1 MLHAQSVWVVS
12 RWRFMRRLARKD
24 EIFLLALAAA
34 TGAVVGGGVV
44 LQKDLVILVQDLTFG
59 VSVDHNPMLATLYGW
74 WRPLLVPIVG
84 GLAYGIGIH
93 FIRRWH
99 PQEIVDA
106 IEANALHGGRM
117 SFADS
122 LIINAMTIVSV
133 GVGASVGLEASVVQM
148 GSGFCSWLGQYIQ
161 VKRTSLRTMVGCGA
175 AAAIAAAFNAP
186 LAGTFYALE
195 LVVGGYAVTALAP
208 VLVAAVAST
217 VVARSFLGSAPLWA
231 VARDIPSVAST
242 EYIVFIAIGVLASAL
257 GIVMMRIATMFEAA
271 YRRWSA
277 PQWLRPAVGGTVLG
291 VTALFFL
298 PVLGSGHGALRAV
311 VNQQFTLPIL
321 IGLVGAKTLAS
332 AVSIG
337 SGFRGGL
344 FSASV
349 LLGGL
354 YGGAIGWLGAIVLP
368 GIPFD
373 YTSYTLVGMGAVATA
388 VVGAPLTMI
397 LLVIETTANYS
408 VAIGVIVGVLVA
420 SSVTRRWFGYSFST
434 WRFHLR
440 GMDLRGSS
448 DIGRLRDLS
457 VREVLDRNVLR
468 VPATTDLDTLCSLFL
483 LGTAKVAF
491 IENAD
496 GTFAGMVDSGE
507 ANAALLE
514 GDPERTTAGSLV
526 SEPPHYLTAEEAL
539 LSALEM
545 VESSRHETLPVVV
558 SVDEPRV
565 IGCVHKA
572 DVLRR
577 YFEELD
583 RMRIEDLGDVDI
595 FNISTPRTRKESGR
609 RF

>member
-1 MLHAQSVWVVS
+1 MLHAQAVWMES
-12 RWRFMRRLARKD
+12 RWRFLRRLARKD
-24 EIFLLALAAA
+24 ELFLLALAAA
-34 TGAVVGGGVV
+34 TGSVVGGGVV
-44 LQKDLVILVQDLTFG
+44 VQKDLASLVQHLTFG
-59 VSVDHNPMLATLYGW
+59 VSIDHQPALATLYGW
-74 WRPLLVPIVG
+74 WRPLLVPILG
-84 GLAYGIGIH
+84 GLAYGIGVH

-99 PQEIVDA
+99 PQEIIDA

-122 LIINAMTIVSV
+122 LVIIAMTIASV

-161 VKRTSLRTMVGCGA
+161 VKRSSLRTMVGCGA

-208 VLVAAVAST
+208 VLIAAVVGT
-217 VVARSFLGSAPLWA
+217 VVSRSILGSAPLWA
-231 VARDIPSVAST
+231 VARSAPGVANT
-242 EYIVFIAIGVLASAL
+242 EYLVFVAIGVLASVM
-257 GIVMMRIATMFEAA
+257 GILVMRVATVFEAL

-277 PQWLRPAVGGTVLG
+277 PHWLRPAIGGCVLG
-291 VTALFFL
+291 LTALFF
-298 PVLGSGHGALRAV
+298 PSVLGSGHGALDAV

-321 IGLVGAKTLAS
+321 IGLVGAKALAS

-349 LLGGL
+349 FLGGL
-354 YGGAIGWLGAIVLP
+354 FGGAVGWLAALFLP
-368 GIPFD
+368 GVPFD
-373 YTSYTLVGMGAVATA
+373 YTAYALVGMGAVATA

-397 LLVIETTANYS
+397 LLVLETTSNYP

-420 SSVTRRWFGYSFST
+420 SAVTRRWFGYSFST

-448 DIGRLRDLS
+448 DIGRLRDLA

-468 VPATTDLDTLCSLFL
+468 VPAATDLDTLCSLFL

-491 IENAD
+491 IENPD
-496 GTFAGMVDSGE
+496 GTFAGMVDSAE
-507 ANAALLE
+507 ANAALIE
-514 GDPERTTAGSLV
+514 GDPERGTAGSLV
-526 SEPPHYLTAEEAL
+526 SDPPHFLTADEAL

-545 VESSRHETLPVVV
+545 VESTRYETLPVVV
-558 SVDEPRV
+558 SVEEPRV
-565 IGCVHKA
+565 IGCIHKA
-572 DVLRR
+572 DVLQR

-583 RMRIEDLGDVDI
+583 RMRVEDLGDVDI
-595 FNISTPRTRKESGR
+595 FNISSPQEHKKSPRA
-609 RF
+609 

>member
-1 MLHAQSVWVVS
+1 MLHTQAAWMLS
-12 RWRFMRRLARKD
+12 RWRFIRRLARKD
-24 EIFLLALAAA
+24 ELFLLALAAA

-44 LQKDLVILVQDLTFG
+44 AQKNLVALVQYFTFG

-74 WRPLLVPIVG
+74 WRPLLVPVVG

-93 FIRRWH
+93 FVRRTH

-117 SFADS
+117 SFTDS
-122 LIINAMTIVSV
+122 LIIVAMTIASV

-161 VKRTSLRTMVGCGA
+161 VKRSSLRTMVGCGA

-208 VLVAAVAST
+208 ILVAAVAGT
-217 VVARSFLGSAPLWA
+217 VVARSALGAAPLWA
-231 VARDIPSVAST
+231 VVREIPSITGT
-242 EYIVFIAIGVLASAL
+242 EYLVFIVIGVLASGL
-257 GIVMMRIATMFEAA
+257 GILMMRIATMFEAA

-277 PQWLRPAVGGTVLG
+277 PQWLRPAIGGSILG
-291 VTALFFL
+291 IMALFF
-298 PVLGSGHGALRAV
+298 PAVLGSGHGALDAV

-349 LLGGL
+349 FLGGL
-354 YGGAIGWLGAIVLP
+354 FGGATGWLAAIALP

-373 YTSYTLVGMGAVATA
+373 YTSYALVGMGAVATA

-397 LLVIETTANYS
+397 LLVFETTANYS

-491 IENAD
+491 IEKAD
-496 GTFAGMVDSGE
+496 GTYAGMAESGE

-514 GDPERTTAGSLV
+514 DDSGRATAGSLV

-539 LSALEM
+539 LSAFEM
-545 VESSRHETLPVVV
+545 IESSRHETLPVVV
-558 SVDEPRV
+558 SVEEPRV

-583 RMRIEDLGDVDI
+583 RMRIEDLGDIDI
-595 FNISTPRTRKESGR
+595 FNISTPRASRESDGR
-609 RF
+609 H